1 MDLSLNE
8 TQELL
13 QRSARDFLKDEC
25 PLSLVREMD
34 GGEGGFPVALWQ
46 RMAGLGW
53 TGLLIPESF
62 GGFGGSVLDLAVLS
76 QELGRVLAPVPFL
89 STAVLGA
96 LLVQRAG
103 SEVQQR
109 DLLPGIARGQRVL
122 ALAVTEPEYSWE
134 AEGVQMTAVQSGGTW
149 RLNGTKLFVHDAQ
162 SADTLVVAARTSGIG
177 ATGVTLFLVPA
188 KAAGVVVRRVSG
200 WAGEPQ
206 QEVVFT
212 EVAVAADAVLGGV
225 GEGWAALRQVYP
237 HAGVA
242 LAAYQV
248 GAIQQVYEFTAE
260 YARTRRQ
267 FGVAIG
273 TFQRVQDHLID
284 IVNHLDGARW
294 TTYEAAWKLDE
305 GKRDA
310 TEAASIAQAVAS
322 EGFYRSVFHAHEVH
336 AGIGAS
342 LEYPLWWYTRRARTY
357 YDYLGSPAHH
367 RKVLARMLQL

>member
-8 TQELL
+8 TQQLL

-25 PLSLVREMD
+25 PISLVRDMD
-34 GGEGGFPVALWQ
+34 GGEGGFPAALWQ
-46 RMAGLGW
+46 RMADLGW
-53 TGLLIPESF
+53 TGLLVPESH
-62 GGFGGSVLDLAVLS
+62 GGFGGSMLNLAVLCE
-76 QELGRVLAPVPFL
+76 ELGRVLAPVPFL

-96 LLVQRAG
+96 LLVKAG
-103 SEVQQR
+103 GSQAQQA

-122 ALAVTEPEYSWE
+122 ALAATEPDYSWD
-134 AEGVQMTAVQSGGTW
+134 AEGIQLTAARAGDGWV
-149 RLNGTKLFVHDAQ
+149 LNGVKLFVHDAHA
-162 SADTLVVAARTSGIG
+162 ADTLLVAGRTSGAG
-177 ATGVTLFLVPA
+177 EGGVTLFLVPA
-188 KAAGVVVRRVSG
+188 STPGVAVRRVSG

-206 QEVVFT
+206 QEVAFSN
-212 EVAVAADAVLGGV
+212 VALTADAALGAVGSGWTVLQS
-225 GEGWAALRQVYP
+225 AYP
-237 HAGVA
+237 RAWVA
-242 LAAYQV
+242 LSAYQV
-248 GAIQQVYEFTAE
+248 GGMQHVYEMTAE
-260 YARTRRQ
+260 YARARRQ

-305 GKRDA
+305 GKADA
-310 TEAASIAQAVAS
+310 AEAASIAQAVTS
-322 EGFYRSVFHAHEVH
+322 EGFYRTTFHAHEVH

-367 RKVLARMLQL
+367 RKLLARILQL

>member
-34 GGEGGFPVALWQ
+34 GGEGGFPAALWQ

-53 TGLLIPESF
+53 TGLLIPEGF
-62 GGFGGSVLDLAVLS
+62 GGFGGSVLDLAVLC

-103 SEVQQR
+103 SEVQQSE
-109 DLLPGIARGQRVL
+109 LLPGIARGQRVL

-134 AEGVQMTAVQSGGTW
+134 AEGVQMTAVQTGGSW

-162 SADTLVVAARTSGIG
+162 SADTLVVAARTGGSGT
-177 ATGVTLFLVPA
+177 TGVTLFLVPA
-188 KAAGVVVRRVSG
+188 KAAGVGVRRVSG

-206 QEVVFT
+206 QEVVFIDVT
-212 EVAVAADAVLGGV
+212 VAADAVLGGV
-225 GEGWAALRQVYP
+225 GEGWAALQQVYP

-242 LAAYQV
+242 LSAYQV
-248 GAIQQVYEFTAE
+248 GAMQQVYEFTAE

-305 GKRDA
+305 GKADA
-310 TEAASIAQAVAS
+310 AEAASIAQAVAS
-322 EGFYRSVFHAHEVH
+322 EGFYRTAFHAHEVH

-367 RKVLARMLQL
+367 RKVLARMLAL